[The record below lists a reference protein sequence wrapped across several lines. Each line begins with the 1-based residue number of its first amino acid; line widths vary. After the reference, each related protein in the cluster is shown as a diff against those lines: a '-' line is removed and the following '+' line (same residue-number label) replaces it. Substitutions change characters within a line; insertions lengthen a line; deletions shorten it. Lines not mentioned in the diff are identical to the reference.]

1 MRHFVKFKKI
11 LCFIL
16 LAVCVLVSQG
26 CDKHTKYK
34 VLTFF
39 FTGVP
44 HPENQADLLIMK
56 KQMISKDADAD
67 EQVMAI
73 SSIHGPYGA
82 GQCFLCHEVNTTAAL
97 KKGAKR
103 QGKEKASMR
112 FDSKLPGRLLSP
124 IKQLCIECHPTKSMQ
139 SAFSQDLWI
148 HGPVSSGLCTVCHS
162 PHSTQYRYMLR
173 RGNSSEM
180 CSICHASGFISQSED
195 HIEGKD
201 CISCHNAHLGKNRFL
216 LKKDYDEVY

>member
-1 MRHFVKFKKI
+1 MRLHVKLRNG
-11 LCFIL
+11 LCVIITAL
-16 LAVCVLVSQG
+16 CVFAAQG
-26 CDKHTKYK
+26 CDKYTRYK
-34 VLTFF
+34 ALTFF

-44 HPENQADLLIMK
+44 HPE
-56 KQMISKDADAD
+56 KQVDFAVSKQRKIV
-67 EQVMAI
+67 EEGEEGETVTVL
-73 SSIHGPYGA
+73 SSIHGPYAA

-97 KKGAKR
+97 RKGAKGEGVAR
-103 QGKEKASMR
+103 R
-112 FDSKLPGRLLSP
+112 FDSGLPGRLLSP
-124 IKQLCIECHPTKSMQ
+124 IKDLCIECHPTKSMK

-162 PHSTQYRYMLR
+162 PHSTQFSYMLR
-173 RGNSSEM
+173 KGNSNEM
-180 CSICHASGFISQSED
+180 CAICHEPGFISQSED